1 MKFTKR
7 LKYYLIGF
15 GLGLFLVFF
24 LFKDRSWDWLP
35 ENRVLDFISSH
46 PILVN
51 KDFYNNSKNK
61 SALAKKIFDLV
72 LSGNVDFSKSQT
84 KGEIKTYRIF
94 SDSTQIEIAL
104 SFSDSISRVI
114 QIEDSSISYTKNLT
128 NNGVELHM
136 DKINFL
142 NLIHDIEFN
151 FNDKILCQFTS
162 LGLKKNMIKD
172 NLQSLKVMWEHS
184 KPYKKPNP
192 FFISTIT
199 IESKEYIVSLE
210 RGDKRIRFN
219 ACVSSNTVD
228 FKSNP
233 NLQDILLN
241 SNCVEQQKL

>member
-24 LFKDRSWDWLP
+24 LFKDRSWSWLP

-51 KDFYNNSKNK
+51 KDFYDDLKDK
-61 SALAKKIFDLV
+61 SALEKKIFDLV
-72 LSGNVDFSKSQT
+72 LSGNVDFSESQT

-94 SDSTQIEIAL
+94 TDSTQIEIAL
-104 SFSDSISRVI
+104 SFNDSISRVI
-114 QIEDSSISYTKNLT
+114 QIEDSSLSYTKNLT

-142 NLIHDIEFN
+142 NLIHDIEFS
-151 FNDKILCQFTS
+151 FNNKILCQFKS
-162 LGLKKNMIKD
+162 LGLKKEMIKK
-172 NLQSLKVMWEHS
+172 NLQSLNVLWEHS
-184 KPYKKPNP
+184 KPYRKPNP
-192 FFISTIT
+192 IFTFTIT
-199 IESKEYIVSLE
+199 IESKEYIIVLE

-219 ACVSSNTVD
+219 ACISSNTVNL
-228 FKSNP
+228 KSNL
-233 NLQDILLN
+233 NLQDILHN
-241 SNCVEQQKL
+241 SNCIEQ